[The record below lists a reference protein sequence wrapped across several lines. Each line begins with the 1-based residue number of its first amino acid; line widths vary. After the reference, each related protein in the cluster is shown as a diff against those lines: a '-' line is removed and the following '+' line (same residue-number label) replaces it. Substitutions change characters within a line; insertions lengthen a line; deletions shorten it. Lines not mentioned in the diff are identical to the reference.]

1 MRLFIIYLT
10 MKTTP
15 DNTSMKTNNEATV
28 MPTKASKDKS
38 EKGIRITKQY
48 TQINFLCIYRNSPN
62 KVTEEAREGG
72 HPMCTKKPKYNLIVN
87 SC

>member
-48 TQINFLCIYRNSPN
+48 TQINFL
-62 KVTEEAREGG
+62 
-72 HPMCTKKPKYNLIVN
+72 
-87 SC
+87 